1 MAGKQ
6 GKVVVPGFLFLLTSE
21 ENWIAL
27 SNACLCIGIINSRA
41 DTDPNLGVSD
51 TCLKLGGIWVT
62 EHSAV
67 TIQERS
73 HNIFPTVSSD
83 DIASCRGDMEQS
95 ARHGKKKKVHGKYPS
110 LEEIIN

>member
-6 GKVVVPGFLFLLTSE
+6 GKVVVPGFLFLLRSE

-27 SNACLCIGIINSRA
+27 SNACLSTGIINSQA

-83 DIASCRGDMEQS
+83 DIVSFCRGDMEQS
-95 ARHGKKKKVHGKYPS
+95 VRHSKKKKKKYMENTLP
-110 LEEIIN
+110 